1 MNRLVMIGI
10 LLVASGTAL
19 VYYGRHRASQANVDA
34 VAEGEAPGSE
44 RERFYST
51 RAELDSS
58 SRVWPTYS
66 EVLSGIRGYLQ
77 AHIAETGETRI
88 TIDLP
93 ALPENLYEDRYSG
106 TVNFGDAILWTV
118 EVFAPRPPL
127 FRSPPTLTIRF
138 DDPNDLQEGPRLIF
152 SLDTANGEVAI
163 IPTNGVVPSVGP
175 LPAGIPEE
183 DPAAAIAQLTQS
195 LIEAQLLRLG
205 RTSAPR

>member
-1 MNRLVMIGI
+1 MSRVVLIGI
-10 LLVASGTAL
+10 LLATSGTAL
-19 VYYGRHRASQANVDA
+19 VYYGRHRTSQTIVEA
-34 VAEGEAPGSE
+34 VAEGEAPGIESE
-44 RERFYST
+44 SFYSA

-58 SRVWPTYS
+58 NRVWPTYS
-66 EVLSGIRGYLQ
+66 EVLSEIRGYLQ

-93 ALPENLYEDRYSG
+93 ALPENLYKDRYSG

-138 DDPNDLQEGPRLIF
+138 DDPTDLQEGPRLIF
-152 SLDTANGEVAI
+152 SLDTSTGEVAI
-163 IPTNGVVPSVGP
+163 IATNGVVPSVGP

-183 DPAAAIAQLTQS
+183 DPAAVIAQLTQS
-195 LIEAQLLRLG
+195 IVEAQLLRLG
-205 RTSAPR
+205 TPSVLP